1 MGKLGFFS
9 SLEGMSKQNTGKD
22 RADQLK
28 QEMKKTQHKQNTT
41 THLNYWQGSQD
52 VSQNH
57 CKKLEVGSRIRLVLF
72 QNRPLINSKQIP
84 RNLYFA

>member
-1 MGKLGFFS
+1 MGKSGFFS

-41 THLNYWQGSQD
+41 AHLNYCQGSQD
-52 VSQNH
+52 VSITKPLQKNW
-57 CKKLEVGSRIRLVLF
+57 KLVPE
-72 QNRPLINSKQIP
+72 
-84 RNLYFA
+84 